1 MVKFFA
7 FCLSSPGVF
16 WLSKDQ
22 WVRRTRTGHEEVN
35 CFLSLTTRHVL
46 KEESLWPT
54 KKKPQKNKN
63 NRNSFRNISTSHHLN
78 KHLIDVLSD
87 FFNFSLKFE
96 VEVLPHL
103 KSSELN
109 DWMEKQKVQKRYLCS
124 PLYSCHHTSHPV
136 VVRVQIQSI
145 LKGGGDLKVL
155 KPQDNC
161 CYKL

>member
-1 MVKFFA
+1 MPFVCHHRA
-7 FCLSSPGVF
+7 CSGCLKTSESDAQGQAMRKLTASS
-16 WLSKDQ
+16 
-22 WVRRTRTGHEEVN
+22 
-35 CFLSLTTRHVL
+35 LSLPDMFWR
-46 KEESLWPT
+46 
-54 KKKPQKNKN
+54 KKVCGQQKKNPQKNKN
-63 NRNSFRNISTSHHLN
+63 NRNSFRNISISHHLN